1 MQGEVALA
9 GSRWTVGPTRFAD
22 PIRIITA
29 TEPDQVRPA
38 LDAVETA
45 ARSGLW
51 AVGFVSYEA
60 APGFD
65 GNLETVAGS
74 PVPLVWFGVYQDGD
88 RSEYGPSGSSFV
100 LGEWRAGMSAEA
112 HSDRVA
118 AIRQSIRA
126 GDTYQV
132 NLTFPM
138 SASMDGDSLGLFDAM
153 LDAQPAS
160 FGAHIDLGDVSVLSV
175 APELFLRV
183 RGTDVVAEP
192 MKGTAP
198 RGRWAEED
206 LDQATRLVASAKEQA
221 GNVMIV
227 DLIRNDLGR
236 IAEIGSVEV
245 PQLFSV
251 ESHPTVWQLTSTVTA
266 NLADDVGLADLF
278 TACFPSG
285 SVTGAPKAS
294 TMGIIATQ
302 EAVPRGV
309 YCGAIGYLAPGGES
323 CEFSVAIRTGVVSD
337 GTFNYHVGG
346 GITYDSM
353 AGTEYDECLWKAL
366 IVTQPTRS
374 PDLIETMRFEPDSG
388 IPLLDRHI
396 HRLMTSAAYWGIEC
410 DLEAVGDAL
419 SGVRSGEPAKV
430 RLLLGH
436 DGSVDVEVEPI
447 PTEPEPVPLRLSGA
461 RVDPASPLWYHKTR
475 ERSHYP
481 APRNGGEEILV
492 NLDGDVTETN
502 QSNLIVRL
510 RGEWVTPPIESGCLP
525 GVYRGLLIDQE
536 KVRPER
542 LTVDDLAG
550 ADELAVT
557 NAVRGWRKATFIE

>member
-1 MQGEVALA
+1 MLA
-9 GSRWTVGPTRFAD
+9 GSRWTVGPTRFVD

-29 TEPDQVRPA
+29 TEPDRVRSA
-38 LDAVETA
+38 LDEVETA

-60 APGFD
+60 ASGFD
-65 GNLETVAGS
+65 ENLRTLAGAS
-74 PVPLVWFGVYQDGD
+74 VPLVWFGVYQDAD
-88 RSEYGPSGSSFV
+88 RSEYSPRGSTFV

-118 AIRQSIRA
+118 AIRESIRA

-138 SASMDGDSLGLFDAM
+138 SATMEGDSVGLFEAM

-175 APELFLRV
+175 APELFLQVSGR
-183 RGTDVVAEP
+183 DVVAEP

-206 LDQATRLVASAKEQA
+206 LDQATRLVASAKERA

-266 NLADDVGLADLF
+266 TLADEVSLADLF

-294 TMGIIATQ
+294 TMGIIAAH
-302 EAVPRGV
+302 EDVPRGV

-323 CEFSVAIRTGVVSD
+323 SEFSVAIRTGVVSD
-337 GTFNYHVGG
+337 GAFNYHVGG
-346 GITYDSM
+346 GITYDSL
-353 AGTEYDECLWKAL
+353 AGSEYDECLWKAL
-366 IVTQPTRS
+366 VVTQPSRL
-374 PDLIETMRFEPDSG
+374 PDLIETMRFEPESG

-396 HRLMTSAAYWGIEC
+396 SRLMTSAAYWGIEC
-410 DLEAVGDAL
+410 DLEAVGGAL
-419 SGVRSGEPAKV
+419 SGVRSGEPVKV

-447 PTEPEPVPLRLSGA
+447 PQEPEPVPLRLSGA
-461 RVDPASPLWYHKTR
+461 RVDPTSPLWYHKTR

-481 APRNGGEEILV
+481 TPRNGGEEILV

-502 QSNLIVRL
+502 QSNLMVRL
-510 RGEWVTPPIESGCLP
+510 KGEWLTPPIESGCLP
-525 GVYRGLLIDQE
+525 GVYRGLLIDE
-536 KVRPER
+536 KKVRPER
-542 LTVDDLAG
+542 LTVDDLTG

-557 NAVRGWRKATFIE
+557 NAVRGWRKATLIE